1 MIRISNIPV
10 PLEGFSRI
18 PDYISAALGPGAG
31 PILEWRMV
39 RRSVDARRGHR
50 PVLVIT
56 VDAALA
62 DEPAFLRGAE
72 AKTNIEP
79 VVESPYETPC
89 PGGDALPGRVVVI
102 GSGPAGLFCALT
114 LARAGYAPLMLERGG
129 RVAERVG
136 HVGKFW
142 NGGPL
147 APDCNVQFGEGG
159 AGTFSDGKLTTRIKD
174 PRCSHVLKTFVAA
187 GAPPEIAWEHM
198 PHIGTDRLRQ
208 VIPSITDAMVAAGG
222 EARFNCRV
230 DRILFD
236 ASGRVTGVVVDGGEQ
251 IQAGAV
257 VLATGHSARDTFAAM
272 LAGGVEITG
281 KPFAVGLRIE
291 HAQKAVDAA
300 QYGPF
305 AGHAALPPATYRL
318 AERVDDRRSAWTFC
332 MCPGGTIINAASEPG
347 GVVSNG
353 MSDMLRD
360 GPMANSAVV
369 VNVGLDDF
377 GGQSPLAG
385 VEFQRRIERA
395 AATAA
400 ATSGQARSGLP
411 VHTVSGLSGASYMPD
426 FVLDTI
432 RRALPA
438 MGRKI
443 RGFDA
448 PDTILCGPETR
459 TSSPIRI
466 TRDDTFNAVRNDCLY
481 PCGEGAGYAG
491 GIVSAAVDGLH
502 VAEAIIARFRKP

>member
-18 PDYISAALGPGAG
+18 PDYVSAALGPGAG

-50 PVLVIT
+50 PILVIT
-56 VDAALA
+56 VDVSLA
-62 DEPAFLRGAE
+62 DEPAFLRGAG
-72 AKTNIEP
+72 AKTNIEA
-79 VVESPYETPC
+79 VVESVYAPPS
-89 PGGDALPGRVVVI
+89 PGSDTLHGRVVVV

-129 RVAERVG
+129 RVSERVG
-136 HVGKFW
+136 KVGKFW
-142 NGGPL
+142 NGGPID
-147 APDCNVQFGEGG
+147 PDCNVQFGEGG
-159 AGTFSDGKLTTRIKD
+159 AGTFSDGKLTTRIRD
-174 PRCSHVLKTFVAA
+174 PRCAHVLKTFVTA
-187 GAPPEIAWEHM
+187 GAAPEVEWEHL

-208 VIPSITDAMVAAGG
+208 VIPAITDSIVAAGG
-222 EARFNCRV
+222 ETRFGTRV
-230 DRILFD
+230 DRVLFD
-236 ASGRVTGVVVDGGEQ
+236 AGGRVTGVMVNGDEH

-257 VLATGHSARDTFAAM
+257 VLATGHSARDTFKSI
-272 LAGGVEITG
+272 LAGGVEITA
-281 KPFAVGLRIE
+281 KPFAVGMRIE
-291 HAQKAVDAA
+291 HPQKAIDAA

-305 AGHAALPPATYRL
+305 AGYTVLPPATYRL
-318 AERVDDRRSAWTFC
+318 AERIDDRRSAWTFC
-332 MCPGGTIINAASEPG
+332 MCPGGSVINAASEAD

-369 VNVGLDDF
+369 VNVGPEDF
-377 GGQSPLAG
+377 GDDSPLAG

-395 AATAA
+395 AAAVAA
-400 ATSGQARSGLP
+400 SPGQARSGLP
-411 VHTVSGLSGASYMPD
+411 RHTVSDLSGASYMPA

-432 RRALPA
+432 ARALPV

-448 PDTILCGPETR
+448 PDTPLYGPETR
-459 TSSPIRI
+459 TSSPVRV
-466 TRDDTFNAVRNDCLY
+466 TRGDNMTAIRNDCLY

-502 VAEAIIARFRKP
+502 VAEAIIARFKR